1 MAPAPRADVAQFST
15 QFSQGGLAY
24 DAVSLRFVIGDAS
37 ARKLMVVG
45 VGGHAST
52 DMVRADSAGFED
64 VAAVE
69 IDAERG
75 DLWVA
80 GAAGRLHRLQLI
92 SGRPLK
98 IYAPAPGLGEVR
110 LLDLAVTSNGAV
122 LGLDG
127 AGQRILR
134 LPRGSDQW
142 QLAMPLETAATSFAL
157 QGDNILFVSHAEG
170 IARLDLR
177 SRTSRVVRPPDG
189 MELHRLQQIR
199 SHHGRLVVV
208 QESDDHTWR
217 IVQVSLDASG
227 HRMTEA
233 AVIDE
238 QRGSPAVR
246 PFVAIAQDELYYIA
260 AGSAGEP
267 AGRYVVR
274 RLSLP

>member
-1 MAPAPRADVAQFST
+1 MAQFST
-15 QFSQGGLAY
+15 QFSPGGLAY
-24 DAVSLRFVIGDAS
+24 DAVSLRFVIGDAL

-45 VGGHAST
+45 VGGHAPT

-98 IYAPAPGLGEVR
+98 VYAPAPALGEVR
-110 LLDLAVTSNGAV
+110 LLDLAVTPTGGV

-127 AGQRILR
+127 AGRRILR
-134 LPRGSDQW
+134 LPRGGDQW
-142 QLAMPLETAATSFAL
+142 QLVMPLETAATSFAL
-157 QGDNILFVSHAEG
+157 QGDNILFVAHAEG
-170 IARLDLR
+170 LTRLDLR
-177 SRTSRVVRPPDG
+177 SRTSRSVPPPDG
-189 MELHRLQQIR
+189 LDLRRLEQVR

-208 QESDDHTWR
+208 QGSEDDTWR
-217 IVQVSLDASG
+217 IVRLTLDVSG
-227 HRMTEA
+227 RRMTEA
-233 AVIDE
+233 TVIDE
-238 QRGSPAVR
+238 QHGDRPVR
-246 PFVAIAQDELYYIA
+246 PFVAIAQDELYYLA
-260 AGSAGEP
+260 AASAGET
-267 AGRYVVR
+267 AGTYVVR